1 MGRMRRMG
9 GWGVGGLCK
18 IHITYTGLASE
29 RRELIVRVSGGG
41 GGGDEIYFSI
51 FPSRW
56 WLD

>member
-1 MGRMRRMG
+1 MG

-56 WLD
+56 WLV